1 MDCPKQ
7 RNIAQ
12 DCAATSNTSIGIV
25 RTSVAIYY
33 TRTE

>member
-12 DCAATSNTSIGIV
+12 DCAATSNTSRASAWLLSCIL
-25 RTSVAIYY
+25 R
-33 TRTE
+33 